1 MSVATLLEQ
10 FAASERRALE
20 LYRRFAERFAADPE
34 TARLWLEM
42 SNVEAAHFA
51 ILRLAADAVRMGRP
65 GTPEPEPE
73 PSASPAATEG
83 SLAALEARAAGGALT
98 PAEAV
103 QAALTLEQEE
113 LPRIRQI
120 LGALPPPARGSVLG
134 GLVQG
139 LPAHYACLGRLAARG
154 GVPEAA
160 RAALAALE
168 EEARQFTIPT

>member
-1 MSVATLLEQ
+1 VSIGTLLEQ

-51 ILRLAADAVRMGRP
+51 ILRLAVDTVRMGRGGSP
-65 GTPEPEPE
+65 DPVLSG
-73 PSASPAATEG
+73 SPAAAEG

-98 PAEAV
+98 PLEAV

-120 LGALPPPARGSVLG
+120 LSALPPRARGSLLG

-154 GVPEAA
+154 GAPEAA

-168 EEARQFTIPT
+168 EEARRLDIPT

>member
-65 GTPEPEPE
+65 GTPEPE